1 MANTYQLIASAT
13 AGASTS
19 SLDFTSIP
27 ATYTD
32 LLLKVNGRTTDT
44 SQIRDYF
51 LLRFNSS
58 ASGYSR
64 TWLTGYDGGAVTSAA
79 GSTDTYGFC
88 GTVNGFLSQAN
99 TFGNSEIYIPSYA
112 SSVQKMYHADCSGG
126 FNSTTTYMM
135 NITNVIWNNTA
146 AITSISLFP
155 ANGNVS
161 SPSGNW
167 AQNSTAYLYGIK
179 NS

>member
-1 MANTYQLIASAT
+1 MATTYKLIATAT

-19 SLDFTSIP
+19 SLDFTAIP
-27 ATYTD
+27 GTYTD
-32 LLLKVNGRTTDT
+32 LLLKVSGRTTDT

-58 ASGYSR
+58 ATGYSR
-64 TWLTGYDGGAVTSAA
+64 TWLAGYDNSNVTSGA
-79 GSTDTYGFC
+79 GVTETYGFC
-88 GTVNGFLSQAN
+88 GGINGFLSLAN
-99 TFGNSEIYIPSYA
+99 TFGNAEIYIPSYA
-112 SSVQKMYHADCSGG
+112 SSVQKMYNADCSGG
-126 FNSTTTYMM
+126 YNGATTYLT
-135 NITNVIWNNTA
+135 NIANVIWDNTA

-155 ANGNVS
+155 ANGSVS